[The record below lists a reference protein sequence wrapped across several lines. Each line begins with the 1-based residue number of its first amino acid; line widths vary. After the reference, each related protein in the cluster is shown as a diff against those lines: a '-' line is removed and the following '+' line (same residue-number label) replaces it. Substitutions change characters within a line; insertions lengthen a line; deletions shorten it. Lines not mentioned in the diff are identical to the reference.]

1 MGFYLLIACIGL
13 GLLFIGFFIGK
24 KMQKLEDANQLKD
37 WEKEMIKWTAAVD
50 NLTQSKNELEQK
62 YALEIRKLETGLK
75 EQITDSKFE
84 TDTIRKEKEELHI
97 KLTRSETERFN
108 LLEKINTQKQEIA
121 DLQEK
126 FKTEF
131 ENMAHAI
138 LDKNSTKFTELN
150 KNNIENILL
159 PLQEKIKSFEE
170 KVEKNREA
178 LVERHAELGKQLEHL
193 NLQNIKISEEATNL
207 TRALKGDSKTQGN
220 WGEMI
225 LERVLELSGLRKDYE
240 YFVQQSFTQENNKR
254 LQPDVIVKLPG
265 DKRIII
271 DAKVSLKNY
280 EEYINLGENT
290 DKTKLLHL
298 HVNSLKNHINQL
310 GKKNYQDI
318 HHADSPDFVLLF
330 IPIEAAFALAS
341 KVYPQLYNEAFEKN
355 IILVTPTTL
364 LAVLKTIDS
373 IWQNEKQQQ
382 NAGEIAKK
390 AGKLYDYFVNLLQ
403 ELEKLGRQ
411 LNTVQTTYDGT
422 MKKLTGRG
430 NLIRRVEK
438 LKELGAGSNK
448 KIDPKYLE

>member
-1 MGFYLLIACIGL
+1 MEFYLLATLIGIA
-13 GLLFIGFFIGK
+13 LLFVGFFIGK
-24 KMQKLEDANQLKD
+24 KMQKLVSANAFKD
-37 WEKEMIKWTAAVD
+37 LEKEMVKWTASVD
-50 NLTQSKNELEQK
+50 NLTQSKNELAQK
-62 YALEIRKLETGLK
+62 HVIEIDKLEADYKKQIAELK
-75 EQITDSKFE
+75 LESDK
-84 TDTIRKEKEELHI
+84 IRKEKEEANI
-97 KLTRSETERFN
+97 ELTKSETERFN

-121 DLQEK
+121 NLQEK

-131 ENMAHAI
+131 ENLAHAI

-150 KNNIENILL
+150 KNNMENILF

-178 LVERHAELGKQLEHL
+178 SVQRHAELGKQLEQL

-207 TRALKGDSKTQGN
+207 TKALKGNSKTQGN

-240 YFVQQSFTQENNKR
+240 YFVQQSFTQEDNKR

-265 DKRIII
+265 NKRVII
-271 DAKVSLKNY
+271 DSKVSLKNY
-280 EEYINLGENT
+280 EEYINLNENEN
-290 DKTKLLHL
+290 KTKFLHL
-298 HVNSLKNHINQL
+298 HLNSLKNHINQL

-318 HHADSPDFVLLF
+318 YQTDSPDFVLLF
-330 IPIEAAFALAS
+330 IPIESAFALAS
-341 KVYPQLYNEAFEKN
+341 SVYPQLYNEAFEKN

-411 LNTVQTTYDGT
+411 INTVQTTYDGT

-448 KIDPKYLE
+448 KIDSKYLE